1 MYGGKGAAFYT
12 SFVRDSYI
20 NLKPKSEGVA
30 ATAGSS
36 TLMIVIAVAV
46 VLAIALVVV
55 LVLVRRRRGLAE
67 EE

>member
-1 MYGGKGAAFYT
+1 MYGGAGAAFYT

-20 NLKPKSEGVA
+20 NLKPKTTGVV
-30 ATAGSS
+30 TASGSS
-36 TLMIVIAVAV
+36 TLA
-46 VLAIALVVV
+46 LAIAAAAFVVVVVVV